1 MKLLVKK
8 GKINAEA
15 KIACVFFVL
24 FLGFII
30 FAVDYLI
37 PSCID
42 RRIADLYCDHIFE
55 WVALPS
61 NILTGVFST
70 SITEML
76 IVTAVL
82 IGIFLL
88 FYSIYRTIRY
98 ILGCGSSRYPARAF
112 TFLVLVLL
120 VTIFMSSA
128 YNLMH
133 GINFKRTPAY
143 ARLGISLDDDYSR
156 SFQTY
161 LAALNWAYMGMV
173 QNREKLGVDYEGVA
187 HLSSSFEQC
196 VSDANDLMD
205 SFSYTYDLGM
215 SKTFIRAK
223 AVSLSRL
230 WSSTH
235 IVGMY
240 DPFLGETNINTDYMD
255 ILDLPLS
262 ICHEIAHAKG
272 YARESDANTI
282 AALALIHSDR
292 ADFKYAGYYYI
303 FNNLYPTVSRY
314 ASETG
319 ETIPNYFADRLCE
332 GVINDMEAQD
342 RYWDY
347 IESGYLA
354 GTIEDISEKVNNTF
368 LEANGQTG
376 GTQTYH
382 VPRNIFVEFY
392 CLYVDGR
399 TNG

>member
-1 MKLLVKK
+1 MKILGKK
-8 GKINAEA
+8 GKISAEA
-15 KIACVFFVL
+15 KVASVFFAL
-24 FLGFII
+24 FLIFIGFTVI
-30 FAVDYLI
+30 FLI

-42 RRIADLYCDHIFE
+42 REIADIYCDNIFE
-55 WVALPS
+55 WVALPA
-61 NILTGVFST
+61 NILSGIFST

-76 IVTAVL
+76 VVTAVL

-98 ILGCGSSRYPARAF
+98 IFGCGSRKYPARAF
-112 TFLVLVLL
+112 TFLVLVILI
-120 VTIFMSSA
+120 TIFMSSV
-128 YNLMH
+128 YYLMH

-143 ARLGISLDDDYSR
+143 VRLGISLDNDSTR
-156 SFQTY
+156 SYETY

-173 QNREKLGVDYEGVA
+173 QNRAKLGEDYEGVA

-215 SKTFIRAK
+215 SRTFIRAK

-240 DPFLGETNINTDYMD
+240 DPFLGESNINTDYMD
-255 ILDLPLS
+255 VLDLPLS

-314 ASETG
+314 ASEEG
-319 ETIPNYFADRLCE
+319 EDIPNYFADRLCD
-332 GVINDMEAQD
+332 GVINDMEAQK

-354 GTIEDISEKVNNTF
+354 ETIEDISENVNNTF

-382 VPRNIFVEFY
+382 VPQNIFVEFY
-392 CLYVDGR
+392 CLYV
-399 TNG
+399 NGHING